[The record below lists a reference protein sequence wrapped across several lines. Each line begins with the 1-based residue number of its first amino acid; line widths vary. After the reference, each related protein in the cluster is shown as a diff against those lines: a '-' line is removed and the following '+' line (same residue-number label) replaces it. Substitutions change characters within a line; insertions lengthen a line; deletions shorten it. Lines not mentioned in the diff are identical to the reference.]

1 MTADPS
7 WWMVALQW
15 LPAFS
20 AFVSAVALVMTVVNL
35 GVYRRTAPR
44 AAASASKG
52 APDAGPVLTV
62 CIPARNEERNVEAV
76 VRGALANADVPLEVL
91 VYDDQSTD
99 RTPAI
104 LAALRGE
111 DARVRVVVVVVVRGH
126 RVGAA
131 ALPFAIAAPV
141 PVVLA
146 AAGAVGVPV
155 PPRAEVRG
163 PREGEGGRVHEQLVE
178 TAGLFCA

>member
-111 DARVRVVVVVVVRGH
+111 DARVRAV
-126 RVGAA
+126 ASEP
-131 ALPFAIAAPV
+131 LP
-141 PVVLA
+141 
-146 AAGAVGVPV
+146 AGWYG
-155 PPRAEVRG
+155 
-163 PREGEGGRVHEQLVE
+163 
-178 TAGLFCA
+178 